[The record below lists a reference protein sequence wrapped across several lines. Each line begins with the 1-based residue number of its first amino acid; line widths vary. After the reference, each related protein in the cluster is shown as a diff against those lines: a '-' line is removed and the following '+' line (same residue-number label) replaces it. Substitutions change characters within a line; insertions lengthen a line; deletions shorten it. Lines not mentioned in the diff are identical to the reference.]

1 MTIHPGGWA
10 ASKRFTCCQIN
21 QIQNKTKSHRLQKCA
36 CIPLLKDQPLGV
48 LNVKIYN
55 NQLAAPLA
63 ATSVIVQVTVQYLP
77 LSAQLSRNNQRA
89 NSSSTHRYQYITMTR
104 FNPNS
109 SILRFVLA
117 VAFLVDCFKV
127 AGALFTRVLRPLG
140 DFKASTL
147 NPFNTSTSKDS
158 VSDSQLKH
166 RGWDISRTRGG
177 SRKAWRDGLLPM

>member
-1 MTIHPGGWA
+1 MC
-10 ASKRFTCCQIN
+10 AS
-21 QIQNKTKSHRLQKCA
+21 
-36 CIPLLKDQPLGV
+36 IPLLKDQPLAV

-55 NQLAAPLA
+55 KQLAAPLA
-63 ATSVIVQVTVQYLP
+63 ATSVMVQVTVQYLP
-77 LSAQLSRNNQRA
+77 LSAQLSRNNQQA

-117 VAFLVDCFKV
+117 VAFLVDCFKA
-127 AGALFTRVLRPLG
+127 AGALFTRGSGSFRG
-140 DFKASTL
+140 FKALTL
-147 NPFNTSTSKDS
+147 NPSNPSNSSTSKDS
-158 VSDSQLKH
+158 ASDSQPKH